1 MSVPHIETHNAW
13 VEFPIFDAKTR
24 SLKKAFL
31 GKAGGAIGRN
41 ESNVVVIEALRDITM
56 SLELGDRVGLVG
68 HNGAGKSTLLRLLSG
83 IYEPTRGVASVTG
96 RVAPVFDLGVGMD
109 PEISGFENIIIRGLF
124 LGQTRKQML
133 AKVDEIA
140 EFTELGDYLSMP
152 LRTYSTGMRV
162 RLAMGVVTS
171 IDPEILLLDEG
182 IGAVDAEFLKKAQTR
197 LQSLVERS
205 GILVFASHS
214 NEFLARLCKTAMWI
228 DHGTIKMTGGIE
240 DVVRAYEGEDAARH
254 VREVLEEHAP
264 TGLQTV
270 PRMTESVCAVVVTHR
285 RPDELAKSLDAVS
298 AQTRAPDH
306 LVVVDN
312 DDDARVRD
320 IVNGQPVATTYLGS
334 RRNLGGAGGFALGML
349 HALALGA
356 DWVWLADDDGRPLDS
371 EVLGTLLACASKHGL
386 AEVSPMVCDMAD
398 PQRLAFPLRRG
409 LVWRRRV
416 SELRTGT
423 EDLLP
428 GIASLFNGALFRA
441 STLDAVG
448 VPDLRLF
455 VRGDETELHRRL
467 LRSGLP
473 FGTCLNAVYLHPQGS
488 DEFKPI
494 LGGRMHTQYPDD
506 AAKRYFTYRNRGY
519 LQSMPGMRKL
529 VFQEWMRFGWYFLV
543 SRRDPAGLR
552 EWIRLR
558 RLGRREKFER
568 PAQ

>member
-1 MSVPHIETHNAW
+1 MS
-13 VEFPIFDAKTR
+13 R
-24 SLKKAFL
+24 
-31 GKAGGAIGRN
+31 
-41 ESNVVVIEALRDITM
+41 LR
-56 SLELGDRVGLVG
+56 E
-68 HNGAGKSTLLRLLSG
+68 
-83 IYEPTRGVASVTG
+83 E
-96 RVAPVFDLGVGMD
+96 
-109 PEISGFENIIIRGLF
+109 
-124 LGQTRKQML
+124 QT
-133 AKVDEIA
+133 
-140 EFTELGDYLSMP
+140 
-152 LRTYSTGMRV
+152 
-162 RLAMGVVTS
+162 
-171 IDPEILLLDEG
+171 
-182 IGAVDAEFLKKAQTR
+182 
-197 LQSLVERS
+197 
-205 GILVFASHS
+205 
-214 NEFLARLCKTAMWI
+214 
-228 DHGTIKMTGGIE
+228 
-240 DVVRAYEGEDAARH
+240 AA
-254 VREVLEEHAP
+254 
-264 TGLQTV
+264 
-270 PRMTESVCAVVVTHR
+270 RMTESVCAVVVTHR
-285 RPDELAKSLDAVS
+285 RPDELAKSLDAVG

-306 LVVVDN
+306 LVVIDN

-320 IVNGQPVATTYLGS
+320 IVDGQLIATTYLVS

-441 STLDAVG
+441 STLEAIG

-467 LRSGLP
+467 VRSGLP

-543 SRRDPAGLR
+543 SRRDPASLR